1 LDKELLDS
9 LMKLQGVSIEYGEI
23 DDEEFKSSWTF
34 IIKGLH
40 PIHSVGKMYDSQEF
54 AQRRA
59 EEIVYFALT
68 QGE

>member
-1 LDKELLDS
+1 MDKELLDS
-9 LMKLQGVSIEYGEI
+9 LMKLQGVSIEYAEI

-40 PIHSVGKMYDSQEF
+40 PIHSVGQMYSSQEF
-54 AQRRA
+54 AQRGA
-59 EEIVYFALT
+59 EIIVYSLLT